1 MLTSGRTTLN
11 RRMEGKGEVNQMC
24 MCMAGHKQGTYST
37 ENFNVLQII
46 SADKE
51 QECMGDSTIVGQQ
64 TVGVD

>member
-1 MLTSGRTTLN
+1 
-11 RRMEGKGEVNQMC
+11 MC
-24 MCMAGHKQGTYST
+24 IAGHKQGPAST
-37 ENFNVLQII
+37 EKFNLLQII